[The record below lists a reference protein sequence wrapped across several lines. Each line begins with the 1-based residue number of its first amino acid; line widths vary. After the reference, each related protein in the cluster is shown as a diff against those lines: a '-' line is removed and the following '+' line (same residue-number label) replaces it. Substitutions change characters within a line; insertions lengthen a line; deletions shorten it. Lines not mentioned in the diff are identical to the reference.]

1 MTSGKPQHK
10 KYMSF
15 KELLIYSIGLFGLQ
29 MVIFYLNAY
38 QVEFYSTTKRL
49 TSAEV
54 FAVPFLILA
63 AKIVSAVFDPVIG
76 NLIERTPDRGKGK
89 LKPFILYSSLPL
101 VAFTVMLFI
110 DVPLN
115 GAGLLAYIFIITT
128 LWSMAMTM
136 ADVPSQAM
144 SAV

>member
-1 MTSGKPQHK
+1 MTSDKPQHK

-54 FAVPFLILA
+54 FAVPF
-63 AKIVSAVFDPVIG
+63 
-76 NLIERTPDRGKGK
+76 
-89 LKPFILYSSLPL
+89 
-101 VAFTVMLFI
+101 
-110 DVPLN
+110 
-115 GAGLLAYIFIITT
+115 
-128 LWSMAMTM
+128 
-136 ADVPSQAM
+136 
-144 SAV
+144 